1 MPKYRIK
8 IDVRYSSTANATTAT
23 TNINNVLTAQGR
35 VERATRTNA
44 DVYVMI
50 PGLANQDEA
59 ESLISALN
67 PAWSSAA
74 RSYGK
79 VSVVRTDDVD

>member
-1 MPKYRIK
+1 MPLYRIK
-8 IDVRYSSTANATTAT
+8 IDIRYSSNANATTAT
-23 TNINNVLTAQGR
+23 TNINNVLAAEGR
-35 VERATRTNA
+35 PERATKTAA

-50 PGLANQDEA
+50 PGLASQEEA

-67 PAWSSAA
+67 PAWSSVA